1 MTGTVAAP
9 LIIPPPDG
17 LRPADYMRL
26 ARQLDAGEGEGLAP
40 LKVAAL
46 ASHSLGFVQPFLT
59 VEGARLG
66 FRLAAYFGAFG
77 QFEQE
82 LSDVGGALY
91 RHQPDALVLAL
102 RPEDVDPDAVV
113 RFHAAGGARFA
124 ALSRELPER
133 LGRLV
138 DAVRARSDAPVL
150 VANCAPPADLPFGP
164 FDAHVAASVTYAF
177 DALNRALREAVAARP
192 NAYVW
197 DYAGL
202 VRGAGADGWTDPRLW
217 ALGRIAVA
225 ARHQPTLAR
234 HLARSLAGVLR
245 PPAKCLVLDLDN
257 TLWGGVVGDD
267 GLAGIQLGDDYPGSV
282 FKAFQR
288 AVLSLAD
295 RGILLAIASKN
306 DHEVVER
313 AFREHPE
320 MLIRWEHLAAVR
332 VNWEPKSRNLRELA
346 AELNLGA
353 DALVLFDDNPVERA
367 EVRAHAPEVG
377 VIEVPPQPT
386 AYVRALWES
395 AYFDQTT
402 LSDEDRGRAE
412 MYGRERQRRA
422 LEQRFPS
429 PEEFLASLEM
439 VAQVGR
445 LDGATQARV
454 AQLVGKTN
462 QFNLTTRRHSP
473 ATLAEWAAA
482 PDAVV
487 AWLRLRD
494 RFGDQGLV
502 AVGILRRDGRRARVD
517 SFLMSCRVMSRR
529 VERALMAYL
538 LEHARR
544 LKCAEVVG
552 EYVRTRKN
560 GMVERFYHDMG
571 FEPLGPAGQGEGERY
586 RLDLRVADVPWPD
599 VIRREDA
606 PAAPGRPAP

>member
-1 MTGTVAAP
+1 VTGTAAAP
-9 LIIPPPDG
+9 LTLPSADE

-26 ARQLDAGEGEGLAP
+26 ARELDAGAGEGLAP

-46 ASHSLGFVQPFLT
+46 ASHSLGFVQPFLS

-66 FRLAAYFGAFG
+66 LRVATYFGAFG

-82 LSDVGGALY
+82 LMGDTALFGF
-91 RHQPDALVLAL
+91 QPDALVLAL
-102 RPEDVDPDAVV
+102 RPEDVDPEAVV
-113 RFHAAGGARFA
+113 RFHAAGGERFA
-124 ALSRELPER
+124 ALARELPQR
-133 LGRLV
+133 TGRLI
-138 DAVRARSDAPVL
+138 DAFRARSNAPVL
-150 VANCAPPADLPFGP
+150 VANFAPADLPLGP
-164 FDAHVAASVTYAF
+164 FDAHLDASATYAF
-177 DALNRALREAVAARP
+177 DALNRALRDAVAARP
-192 NAYVW
+192 NAFVW

-225 ARHQPTLAR
+225 ARHQPTMAR

-257 TLWGGVVGDD
+257 TLWGGAIGDD
-267 GLAGIQLGDDYPGSV
+267 GLAGIQLSDDYPGNV

-288 AVLSLAD
+288 SVLALAD
-295 RGILLAIASKN
+295 RGILLAVASKN
-306 DHEVVER
+306 DLDTVER

-332 VNWEPKSRNLRELA
+332 VNWEPKSRNLRA
-346 AELNLGA
+346 IAEDLNMGA

-367 EVRAHAPEVG
+367 EVRANAPEVG
-377 VIEVPPQPT
+377 VIEVPAQP
-386 AYVRALWES
+386 AGYVRALRDS

-402 LSDEDRGRAE
+402 LSDEDRGRAG

-422 LEQRFPS
+422 LERRFSS
-429 PEEFLASLEM
+429 PEEFLAGLEM
-439 VAQVGR
+439 VAQVGE
-445 LDGATQARV
+445 LDGATQARI

-462 QFNLTTRRHSP
+462 QFNLTTRRHS
-473 ATLAEWAAA
+473 AAALAELAAA

-502 AVGILRRDGRRARVD
+502 AVGILRCDGDRGLVD
-517 SFLMSCRVMSRR
+517 SFLMSCRVMNRR
-529 VERALMAYL
+529 VEHALMAYL

-544 LKCAEVVG
+544 LGCDEVVG
-552 EYVRTRKN
+552 EFLRTRKN
-560 GMVERFYHDMG
+560 GIVERFYADLG
-571 FEPLGPAGQGEGERY
+571 FEPLGADGEGGRY
-586 RLDLRVADVPWPD
+586 RLDLRAADVAWPD
-599 VIRREDA
+599 AMRREDA
-606 PAAPGRPAP
+606 PPAPPAP